1 MARCDCSQSRPTLF
15 LCLFLGLGGTSVTDH
30 DPSCPT
36 MSDSEGDFET
46 QLLELAGVEK
56 KRKNRQASSSKSS
69 VPKRRKTE

>member
-1 MARCDCSQSRPTLF
+1 
-15 LCLFLGLGGTSVTDH
+15 
-30 DPSCPT
+30 